1 VRGPLTNPP
10 SRTLVQTVDSY
21 TSRPIHCNSVAM
33 RRTAFLGFLVL
44 AVIGTDLPE
53 VHVHSAET
61 PGLYNEECPLARLAV
76 PGWSLPALA
85 RETLPQAEPV
95 SGPPPSPPLVQPER
109 PARSAFAPRAPPAT
123 S

>member
-1 VRGPLTNPP
+1 
-10 SRTLVQTVDSY
+10 
-21 TSRPIHCNSVAM
+21 M
-33 RRTAFLGFLVL
+33 RRAALLGFLVL
-44 AVIGTDLPE
+44 AVLGTDLPD

-85 RETLPQAEPV
+85 REALPQPDPASDPA
-95 SGPPPSPPLVQPER
+95 SPARLVQPER